1 MSSKCF
7 AEAEQTNQLLSN
19 KGDITYILESVILST
34 NEDLPRFIKMIEDKI
49 ASKEVRKFKAFDTT
63 KKKVKM
69 LDDEEEEFKAEQEK
83 SFKELTNAIML
94 RTKERSS
101 QFGNFMELLEQK
113 YINGN
118 KKKGK
123 QKSEYDIDDETFEK
137 IQAERFGKKSKKV
150 KK

>member
-1 MSSKCF
+1 
-7 AEAEQTNQLLSN
+7 
-19 KGDITYILESVILST
+19 
-34 NEDLPRFIKMIEDKI
+34 MIEDKI

-137 IQAERFGKKSKKV
+137 IQAERFGKKNKKV